1 MTAPLNS
8 GFIMTRN
15 SFIFKYLG
23 YALAPHLLAIGLVF
37 QLTVSSWQMDGQA
50 FANWPAP
57 LLYKTMAV
65 LFVLLNA
72 ILWTFWGGYKVAR
85 ERGIQQHQPALVPLN
100 LTALGLSIAGHAY
113 LMPLLAGAILAHLVV
128 LYFGTKKLPL
138 AKKSE
143 TAARA
148 N

>member
-1 MTAPLNS
+1 
-8 GFIMTRN
+8 MTRN

-23 YALAPHLLAIGLVF
+23 YALAPHLLAIGLVL

-72 ILWTFWGGYKVAR
+72 ILWTFWGGYKVAC
-85 ERGIQQHQPALVPLN
+85 ERGVQQYQPALVPLN
-100 LTALGLSIAGHAY
+100 LAALAFSLGGHLY
-113 LMPLLAGAILAHLVV
+113 LTELLAEFCPLDRARPCGPVPPPPGAA
-128 LYFGTKKLPL
+128 
-138 AKKSE
+138 KSE
-143 TAARA
+143 TTASFS
-148 N
+148 

>member
-1 MTAPLNS
+1 
-8 GFIMTRN
+8 MTRN

-23 YALAPHLLAIGLVF
+23 YALAPHLLAIGLVL

-85 ERGIQQHQPALVPLN
+85 ERGVQQYQPALVPLN
-100 LTALGLSIAGHAY
+100 LAALAFSLGGHLY
-113 LMPLLAGAILAHLVV
+113 LTELLAGAALAHMAV
-128 LYFGTKKLPL
+128 LYLGGKTLPG
-138 AKKSE
+138 AAKSE
-143 TAARA
+143 TTASFS
-148 N
+148 